1 MGDIVANTKINL
13 TGQGSFNVGDESF
26 TWKNSFLDIV
36 DVYSETP
43 SLSVDVSLSGSW
55 DLKLL
60 TFNSAQP
67 LDVTIT
73 DSSSSERYIE
83 FLQLG
88 LNRQATNSVV
98 NLSKTSV
105 DAIFGGGGTDV
116 IRLGRADYGIVDG
129 RDGNDRIET
138 RNATVDFIRGGDGS
152 DSVFLGSEY
161 TGQINL
167 LSGNDTLSFSTK
179 SDGEY
184 LTMANGGAGTDT
196 LSFSAFAGGVNFS
209 LTVTGVQDTGA
220 GYLIAVGFDN
230 LIGSSRADKLEGNSG
245 ANSVSGGAGNDLIN
259 GGAGRDVLTGG
270 AGNDR
275 FLFDTK
281 LGSTNVDRITEYSVA
296 ADTIVLDNVILDVLR
311 EGKLAAAAFVINTSG
326 RAADASDRII
336 YERDSGKIWYDENGN
351 AAGGAVHFATIAAN
365 LNLTASDFIII

>member
-138 RNATVDFIRGGDGS
+138 RNATVDFVRGGDGS

>member
-1 MGDIVANTKINL
+1 MGDIIANTRINL
-13 TGQGSFNVGDESF
+13 TGQGSFIVGDESF
-26 TWKNSFLDIV
+26 TWRNSFLEIV
-36 DVYSETP
+36 DVYSERP
-43 SLSVDVSLSGSW
+43 SLSVNVSLSGSW
-55 DLKLL
+55 ELKLL

-73 DSSSSERYIE
+73 DSSTSERYIE

-88 LNRQATNSVV
+88 LNRQATSSVV
-98 NLSKTSV
+98 NLLKTSV

-116 IRLGRADYGIVDG
+116 IRLGRAYYGVVDG

-138 RNATVDFIRGGDGS
+138 RDATVDFIRGGDGA

-167 LSGNDTLSFSTK
+167 LSGNDTLSFSAK

-184 LTMANGGAGTDT
+184 LTMANGGSGTNT
-196 LSFSAFAGGVNFS
+196 LSFSAFAGGVDFS

-230 LIGSSRADKLEGNSG
+230 LVGSSRADKLEGNSG
-245 ANSVSGGAGNDLIN
+245 ANSISGGAGNDLVN
-259 GGAGRDVLTGG
+259 GGAGRDILTGG

-281 LGSTNVDRITEYSVA
+281 LGSTNVDRITDYSVA
-296 ADTIVLDNVILDVLR
+296 ADTIALDNVIFDVLR
-311 EGKLAAAAFVINTSG
+311 EGKLAAAAFVANTSG
-326 RAADASDRII
+326 RAADASDRIV

-351 AAGGAVHFATIAAN
+351 AAGGAVHVATIAAN